1 METILPLV
9 GAVVLIA
16 IFAIIGYSSSIHSRD
31 CDILEE
37 QFNHDVQLTKHLMGL
52 CTKKDAAK
60 LIDKFYD
67 RWHGL
72 IPEWVICA
80 HVMQLRRYLE
90 VEHKSI
96 KDITFNHPISK
107 N

>member
-1 METILPLV
+1 METILPII

-16 IFAIIGYSSSIHSRD
+16 IFAIIGYSTRKHSLES
-31 CDILEE
+31 DILEE
-37 QFNHDVQLTKHLMGL
+37 QFNADVNHTKYLMSL
-52 CTKKDAAK
+52 CTKVDAAK

-90 VEHKSI
+90 FEHQNI